1 MPTPSPVYAVIIWIH
16 WLYRLIWATFTI
28 RMPQDEVLQYAV
40 QYRMFQAFELVTS
53 DFINMKWTGCRL
65 YCRDGVATDRIVG
78 FHELGGVDDF
88 PTSALETRLLKKG
101 TCLSSLFVNCV
112 STKKGYIEMY
122 GQMPNN
128 SWTHTLSCWLQP
140 RDRLQKIQAT
150 LSATMPTCCKIH
162 HIQYAT
168 SWRFSMPKWSA
179 RWESPSLQSD
189 LILFTAPLPSS
200 LC

>member
-1 MPTPSPVYAVIIWIH
+1 
-16 WLYRLIWATFTI
+16 
-28 RMPQDEVLQYAV
+28 
-40 QYRMFQAFELVTS
+40 MFQAFELVTS

-88 PTSALETRLLKKG
+88 STSALETRLLKKG
-101 TCLSSLFVNCV
+101 TCLSSLFVNCD
-112 STKKGYIEMY
+112 STKKGYFEMY

-128 SWTHTLSCWLQP
+128 SWTQTLSCWLQP
-140 RDRLQKIQAT
+140 RDRPQKFKPLFLPQCPHPAKFT
-150 LSATMPTCCKIH
+150 TYNMPH
-162 HIQYAT
+162 PA
-168 SWRFSMPKWSA
+168 RFSLPKWTA
-179 RWESPSLQSD
+179 RWESPSLQSH